1 MTIRP
6 LIEDLRY
13 AWRAVRA
20 HAPFAATVVLILS
33 VAIGANGA
41 VFALVNAA
49 LLSPLPFRDSSR
61 LVTVQQI
68 GPGTTADPLSLPDY
82 RDLRDGNRTFDALA
96 ATFQW
101 SANLTGGEA
110 ERVQGMKASASF
122 FTMLGARAAL
132 GRMLGPDDE
141 RGSGVRVVVLT
152 HGFWMRRLGGSPAA
166 VGGSLILNGD
176 AYTIVGV
183 LPAAFITPVRDA
195 EVVAPFPMDADPRR
209 AARDAGF
216 LRVIGRLR
224 PGVTIEQSRQDL
236 DAIMARL
243 RVEYPATNVTH
254 FGTTIVE
261 WRRALVAQQRS
272 VLLLLQAA
280 VALVLLAACANVGN
294 LFLAAAIRREHEF
307 AVRAALGASRARRI
321 RQIFLETLLLA
332 AAAGAGG
339 ILVQTLAQRALT
351 VLAPPDLLAL
361 SPPAASNPRVLLFTL
376 AATLLATL
384 LFGVMPALRL
394 GGSRTLRSSRAAS
407 PATRRLRAG
416 LVAAE
421 VALAS
426 MLIVTAVVLAQSFAK
441 LQAVDPGFRSERLL
455 TARLSLPRSRYPRA
469 EHSARFVDALR
480 PRLLALPGVEDAAA
494 VNVIPLNNYRA
505 TADLW
510 PAELASPP
518 PEARTNAQYR
528 MISPSY
534 VRTFGVPL
542 IAGRSFDDHDTAG
555 SEPVVLISR
564 TLAQRYWTI
573 PGAVGKSLIMEDSPV
588 QRRARIVGVVGD
600 VKHYGLEAEVTP
612 DVYSPIPQVPDM
624 TVQYLNNN
632 MYWGLRTSGDPAALK
647 DTFRRALRDVDPDV
661 PASAMR
667 TMEEVLELALAPK
680 RHNLWL
686 VRAFALL
693 ALLLAGAGV
702 YAVTAFTV
710 ALRRR
715 EIAIRAALGA
725 GPLQNLQ
732 TIVGDAVRPLV
743 LGLAAGA
750 AGALAAAPA
759 LRSILF
765 EVEPVAAG
773 PFSLVAATLLIG
785 GLAAAVMA
793 ALPIRRIDPIEAL
806 KLES

>member
-1 MTIRP
+1 MTA
-6 LIEDLRY
+6 IEDLRY

-20 HAPFAATVVLILS
+20 HAAFAATVVLILS

-49 LLSPLPFRDSSR
+49 LLSPLPFRDASR
-61 LVTVQQI
+61 LVTVQQT
-68 GPGTTADPLSLPDY
+68 GPGTTSEPLSIPDY
-82 RDLRDGNRTFDALA
+82 RDLRDGNRSFEQLA
-96 ATFQW
+96 AAFQW

-110 ERVQGMKASASF
+110 ERVQGMKASASY

-132 GRMLGPDDE
+132 GRLLAPEDE
-141 RGSGVRVVVLT
+141 QGSGARVVILT
-152 HGFWMRRLGGSPAA
+152 HGFWMRRLGGSPLA
-166 VGGSLILNGD
+166 VGTSLILNCD
-176 AYTIVGV
+176 AHVIVGV
-183 LPAAFITPVRDA
+183 LPPAFITTVRDA
-195 EVVAPFPMDADPRR
+195 EVIAPFPIDADPRR
-209 AARDAGF
+209 ASRDAGF
-216 LRVIGRLR
+216 LRVTGRLR
-224 PGVTIEQSRQDL
+224 PGVTIDQARTDL

-243 RVEYPATNVTH
+243 RVEYPATNATH
-254 FGTTIVE
+254 FGTAIVE
-261 WRRALVAQQRS
+261 WRRALAAPQRS
-272 VLLLLQAA
+272 VLLLLQGA

-294 LFLAAAIRREHEF
+294 LFLASAIRREHEF

-321 RQIFLETLLLA
+321 RQVFLETTLIA
-332 AAAGAGG
+332 ATAGAGG
-339 ILVQTLAQRALT
+339 ILVQTLAQRALA
-351 VLAPPDLLAL
+351 VLAPQDLLAL
-361 SPPAASNPRVLLFTL
+361 SPPAVSNPRVLLFTL
-376 AATLLATL
+376 AATVVATV
-384 LFGVMPALRL
+384 LFGLMPALRL
-394 GGSRTLRSSRAAS
+394 GGAQTLRSSRAAS

-426 MLIVTAVVLAQSFAK
+426 MLIVTAVVLAQSFAH

-469 EHSARFVDALR
+469 EHSARFVEALR

-505 TADLW
+505 TAYLW
-510 PAELASPP
+510 PAELASPA
-518 PEARTNAQYR
+518 PEERTNAQYR

-534 VRTFGVPL
+534 VRTFALPL
-542 IAGRSFDDHDTAG
+542 IAGRSFDDHDIAG

-573 PGAVGKSLIMEDSPV
+573 PGAVGKSVIMEDSPV
-588 QRRARIVGVVGD
+588 QRRARVVGVVGD
-600 VKHYGLEAEVTP
+600 VKHYGLEAQVTP
-612 DVYSPIPQVPDM
+612 DVYSPIPQVPDA

-632 MYWGLRTSGDPAALK
+632 MYWGVRTTGDPAALK
-647 DTFRRALRDVDPDV
+647 DAFRRALREIDPDV
-661 PASAMR
+661 PASALR
-667 TMEEVLELALAPK
+667 TMDEALEVALAPK
-680 RHNLWL
+680 RMNLWL
-686 VRAFALL
+686 VRVFAVL
-693 ALLLAGAGV
+693 ALLLAGAGI

-725 GPLQNLQ
+725 GPLQNLH

-759 LRSILF
+759 LRSVLY

>member
-1 MTIRP
+1 VTILP

-13 AWRAVRA
+13 GWRAVRA

-49 LLSPLPFRDSSR
+49 LLSPLPFRDPSR
-61 LVTVQQI
+61 LVTVQQT
-68 GPGTTADPLSLPDY
+68 GPGAAPEPLSLPDF
-82 RDLRDGNRTFDALA
+82 RDLRDGNRSFETLA

-132 GRMLGPDDE
+132 GRTLSPEDE
-141 RGSGVRVVVLT
+141 HGSGARVVVLT
-152 HGFWMRRLGGSPAA
+152 HGFWMRRFGGSSSA

-176 AYTIVGV
+176 SYVIVGV
-183 LPAAFITPVRDA
+183 LPAAFITTVRDA
-195 EVVAPFPMDADPRR
+195 EIVAPFPMDADPRR
-209 AARDAGF
+209 QSRDAGF
-216 LRVIGRLR
+216 LRVTGRLR
-224 PGVTIEQSRQDL
+224 PGVTIDQARQDL

-243 RVEYPATNVTH
+243 RVAYPATNITH
-254 FGTTIVE
+254 FGTLIVE
-261 WRRALVAQQRS
+261 WRRALAAPQRS
-272 VLLLLQAA
+272 LLLLLQGA
-280 VALVLLAACANVGN
+280 VLLVLLAACANVGN
-294 LFLAAAIRREHEF
+294 LFLASAIRREHEF

-321 RQIFLETLLLA
+321 RQVFLETALIA
-332 AAAGAGG
+332 SAAGAGG
-339 ILVQTLAQRALT
+339 ILVQTLTQRALT

-361 SPPAASNPRVLLFTL
+361 SPPAASNPRVLLFML
-376 AATLLATL
+376 AATLLATV
-384 LFGVMPALRL
+384 LFGLMPALRL
-394 GGSRTLRSSRAAS
+394 GGADTLRSSRGAS

-426 MLIVTAVVLAQSFAK
+426 MLIVTAVVLAESFAK

-455 TARLSLPRSRYPRA
+455 TARLSLPRGRYPRA
-469 EHSARFVDALR
+469 EHSARFVAALR

-494 VNVIPLNNYRA
+494 VNVVPLNNYRA
-505 TADLW
+505 SAHVW
-510 PAELASPP
+510 PAERASPP
-518 PEARTNAQYR
+518 PEERTNAQYR

-534 VRTFGVPL
+534 VRTFGLPL

-555 SEPVVLISR
+555 REPVVLISR

-573 PGAVGKSLIMEDSPV
+573 PGAVGQAVIIDDSDVP
-588 QRRARIVGVVGD
+588 RRARIVGVVGD
-600 VKHYGLEAEVTP
+600 VKHYGLDAEVTP
-612 DVYSPIPQVPDM
+612 DVYSPIPQAPDA

-632 MYWGLRTSGDPAALK
+632 MYWGLRTTGDPAALK
-647 DTFRRALRDVDPDV
+647 DAFRRALREVDPDV

-667 TMEEVLELALAPK
+667 TMDEVLEIALAPK
-680 RHNLWL
+680 RTNLWL
-686 VRAFALL
+686 VRAFAIL

-702 YAVTAFTV
+702 YAVTSFSV

-715 EIAIRAALGA
+715 EIAVRTALGA
-725 GPLQNLQ
+725 RPLQNLR
-732 TIVGDAVRPLV
+732 TIVADAARPLV
-743 LGLAAGA
+743 AGLALGA

-759 LRSILF
+759 LRSVLF
-765 EVEPVAAG
+765 EVEPIATG
-773 PFSLVAATLLIG
+773 PFSLVSGTLLAA
-785 GLAAAVMA
+785 GLAAALVA
-793 ALPIRRIDPIEAL
+793 ALPIRRIDPVEAL
-806 KLES
+806 KAE

>member
-1 MTIRP
+1 VTILP
-6 LIEDLRY
+6 ALDDLRY
-13 AWRAVRA
+13 AWRALRA
-20 HAPFAATVVLILS
+20 HAPFAATVIVILS

-49 LLSPLPFRDSSR
+49 LLSPLPFRDPAR
-61 LVTVQQI
+61 LVTVQQA
-68 GPGTTADPLSLPDY
+68 GPDAAPGPLSLPDF
-82 RDLRDGNRTFDALA
+82 RDLRDGNRSFEAMA
-96 ATFQW
+96 AAFQW

-110 ERVQGMKASASF
+110 ERVQGMKASASL
-122 FTMLGARAAL
+122 FTMLGAPAAL
-132 GRMLGPDDE
+132 GRTLVPEDE
-141 RGSGVRVVVLT
+141 QGSGVKVVVLT
-152 HGFWMRRLGGSPAA
+152 HGFWMRRFGGSPSA
-166 VGGSLILNGD
+166 VGASLVLNGD
-176 AYTIVGV
+176 AHLVVGV
-183 LPAAFITPVRDA
+183 LPAVFMTPVRDA
-195 EVVAPFPMDADPRR
+195 EIVAPFPMDADPRR
-209 AARDAGF
+209 RARDAGF
-216 LRVIGRLR
+216 LRVTGRLR
-224 PGVTIEQSRQDL
+224 PGVTIDQARQDL

-243 RVEYPATNVTH
+243 RVEHPVTNATH
-254 FGTTIVE
+254 LGTVIVE
-261 WRRALVAQQRS
+261 WRRALIAPQRS
-272 VLLLLQAA
+272 LLLLLQGA

-307 AVRAALGASRARRI
+307 GVRAALGASRARRI
-321 RQIFLETLLLA
+321 RQVFLETGLLA

-339 ILVQTLAQRALT
+339 ILVQTLVQRALV

-361 SPPAASNPRVLLFTL
+361 SPPGAANPRVLFFTFGV
-376 AATLLATL
+376 TVLATV
-384 LFGVMPALRL
+384 LFGLMPALRL
-394 GGSRTLRSSRAAS
+394 GGSRTLRGSRAAS

-455 TARLSLPRSRYPRA
+455 TARLSLPRNRYPRA
-469 EHSARFVDALR
+469 EHSARFVEALR

-494 VNVIPLNNYRA
+494 VNVVPLNNYRA
-505 TADLW
+505 SAHVW
-510 PAELASPP
+510 PEELAAPP
-518 PEARTNAQYR
+518 PEQRTNAQYR
-528 MISPSY
+528 MISPTY
-534 VRTFGVPL
+534 TRTFGVPL
-542 IAGRSFDDHDTAG
+542 IAGRSFDDHDTAR

-564 TLAQRYWTI
+564 TLAQRYWTV
-573 PGAVGKSLIMEDSPV
+573 PGALGRSLILEDSEVP
-588 QRRARIVGVVGD
+588 RTARIVGVVGD

-612 DVYSPIPQVPDM
+612 DVYAPIPQAPDA

-632 MYWGLRTSGDPAALK
+632 MYWGVRTTADPAALK
-647 DTFRRALRDVDPDV
+647 DAFRRALREVDPDV

-667 TMEEVLELALAPK
+667 TMDEVLELAVAP
-680 RHNLWL
+680 RRMNLWL
-686 VRAFALL
+686 VRTFAVL

-715 EIAIRAALGA
+715 EIAIRSALGA
-725 GPLQNLQ
+725 GPRQNLQ
-732 TIVGDAVRPLV
+732 TIVADAVRPLV

-759 LRSILF
+759 LRSVVF

-773 PFSLVAATLLIG
+773 PFVLVAATVLVA
-785 GLAAAVMA
+785 GLAAALIA
-793 ALPIRRIDPIEAL
+793 ALPIRRVDPVEAL